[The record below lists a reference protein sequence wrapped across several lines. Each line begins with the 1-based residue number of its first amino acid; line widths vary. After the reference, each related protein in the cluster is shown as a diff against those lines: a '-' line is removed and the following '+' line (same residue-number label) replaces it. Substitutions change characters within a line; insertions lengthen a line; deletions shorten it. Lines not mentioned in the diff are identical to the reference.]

1 MMAAEL
7 YQRQLE
13 ILPRLLTGLGDYRSC
28 WEEEDARLTASER
41 LIEQGLITI
50 EERPDLDLA
59 VVRLPEDLPT
69 EKVHRFT
76 QPRFADC
83 HPFALH
89 NRTSCSRLLLIRGH
103 QVEFQYRY
111 EGWVQMVSHRPA
123 LRVDL
128 TGLCAELNQLEQ
140 VSGRWVFDGVDQIT
154 PRLHLEG
161 SLNTSISP
169 EIILQRVEEH
179 LRTGPPAWNPYD

>member
-1 MMAAEL
+1 
-7 YQRQLE
+7 LE
-13 ILPRLLTGLGDYRSC
+13 ILPQLLTGLGDYRSF

-41 LIEQGLITI
+41 LIAQGLITV

-128 TGLCAELNQLEQ
+128 TGLCAELNQREQ
-140 VSGRWVFDGVDQIT
+140 GSGRWVFDGVDQIT

-161 SLNTSISP
+161 SLTTSISP
-169 EIILQRVEEH
+169 EIVLQRVEEH
-179 LRTGPPAWNPYD
+179 LRTGLPAWNPYD